1 MVACA
6 LNRVIGK
13 GGRLPWSIKEDWDY
27 FLNNTKG
34 GVVVLGRICWEELCA
49 MREVKTDR
57 QYIVVS
63 RTKNFSG
70 ENITTADSLEKALE
84 RGKSMGLPIWICG
97 GQKIY
102 EEALPFAD
110 RLYLTL
116 VNAEVDGDTY
126 FPDWREQFTEIV
138 SMRES
143 GDANWTYTFF
153 VLKRR

>member
-1 MVACA
+1 
-6 LNRVIGK
+6 
-13 GGRLPWSIKEDWDY
+13 
-27 FLNNTKG
+27 
-34 GVVVLGRICWEELCA
+34 

-84 RGKSMGLPIWICG
+84 RGKSIGLPIWICG